1 MAPPRCI
8 RACPAYFGAKAQV
21 LRDIFA
27 AVDQVLP
34 REAWPRST
42 FVDCFLGGGSV
53 SVMAKRLGFRV
64 LANDLAARSVL
75 IGNALVAND
84 RVRLAQVDEQRL
96 HVAHPGNDHR
106 IEASFAPKFFLP
118 GHARW
123 LDNAFAVARATPCPT
138 KRALLHL
145 VLMHAILAI
154 RPFGDFSRSEVTE
167 KFAAGDFDGVSLSVR
182 GVRRILEL
190 TPSQLVDGLRD
201 RVNAGVFAN
210 GHRHEIHQRD
220 ALDFVAA
227 VEGDVWYGDPPYL
240 GSNSYEA
247 TYRGLDM
254 ILEGRDEPRETSGF
268 NAPGALQLLDDLL
281 DRAAHIPAWVLSFG
295 GGKVTHDELL
305 ARVQRHRPAR
315 LANID
320 IRYRTGTAGG
330 GDSGRRREILIVA
343 RKGGLP

>member
-1 MAPPRCI
+1 MAPPLCV
-8 RACPAYFGAKAQV
+8 RACPAYFGAKASV
-21 LRDIFA
+21 LGDIFA

-34 REAWPRST
+34 RGAWSRAT

-64 LANDLAARSVL
+64 LCNDLAERSVL

-84 RVRLAQVDEQRL
+84 RVRLADVDEQRL
-96 HVAHPGNDHR
+96 HVAHHCNDHR
-106 IEASFAPKFFLP
+106 IEASFAPKYFLP
-118 GHARW
+118 QHARW

-145 VLMHAILAI
+145 VLMHAILAV

-167 KFAAGDFDGVSLSVR
+167 KFAAGDFDGVSLTIR
-182 GVRRILEL
+182 GVRRILA
-190 TPSQLVDGLRD
+190 TMPSKLVAGLRE
-201 RVNAGVFAN
+201 RVNAGVFSS
-210 GHRHEIHQRD
+210 GHRHEVHRRD

-227 VEGDVWYGDPPYL
+227 AEGDVLYADPPYV

-268 NAPGALQLLDDLL
+268 NSRGALQLLDDLL

-315 LANID
+315 LARID
-320 IRYRTGTAGG
+320 ISYRVGTARG
-330 GDSGRRREILIVA
+330 GDSGKRREILIVA